1 MTDVNVDF
9 HISDSFVMSLHS
21 DQGYSRDLCDCKIN
35 REKTWEFPP
44 VFKTEWGNGSAYTP
58 SNCLDRS

>member
-9 HISDSFVMSLHS
+9 YISDSFVMSLHS

-35 REKTWEFPP
+35 REKT
-44 VFKTEWGNGSAYTP
+44 
-58 SNCLDRS
+58 

>member
-1 MTDVNVDF
+1 MTDVNVAF

-35 REKTWEFPP
+35 REKT
-44 VFKTEWGNGSAYTP
+44 
-58 SNCLDRS
+58 